1 MKLLRNS
8 LYSLLP
14 AILPTFLAI
23 VTLPMFV
30 SAIGPGRYGVL
41 SIAWIVLGYFG
52 AADFGIGRAIT
63 QRISVMRDEGAAAR
77 ANAVWSALVS
87 MAGFGLIGG
96 LLVYLSADWY
106 FSGAFNADAG
116 IKGEIRSALWILAL
130 CNPVMAVSGVLSGA
144 LVGLERFKLVSLCSV
159 LSNSALLLFPLAT
172 ALFLDTS
179 LSALILASLAAR
191 LLGGILLSAG
201 VWLAFLKGQPLAFSR
216 GEIRRL
222 ANFGAWIMVTA
233 LIGPLMVF
241 ADRLM
246 IGAVQNAAAVAAY
259 AIPFQIA
266 SRTLIFPLSVTQ
278 ALFPRFAYEA
288 AEESRARARD
298 FAIFVGQLFAPL
310 TIALICLASPLLQL
324 WLGSA
329 FDPRSVMVAQL
340 VLAGFWA
347 NAIAQ
352 VPYGFIQA
360 RGNPRFTALVHVT
373 ELPFYLLL
381 LYILGQQYGLTG
393 IAAAFAVRCG
403 VDCILLCRKAG
414 AADRGVILRLA
425 APGLLVAGSVAVGL
439 LVTEWTTLFAFACVL
454 VCAALAAMLLG
465 MPRPIWN
472 RIVQIPLI
480 SRIYKLAGRPFSK
493 WPPRSGA

>member
-1 MKLLRNS
+1 MNLLRNS

-14 AILPTFLAI
+14 AILPTFLSIA
-23 VTLPMFV
+23 TLPMFV
-30 SAIGPGRYGVL
+30 SAIGAGRYGVL
-41 SIAWIVLGYFG
+41 AIAWIVLGYFG

-63 QRISVMRDEGAAAR
+63 QRISVMREASGAAR

-87 MAGFGLIGG
+87 MAGFGVIGG
-96 LLVYLSADWY
+96 VLVYLSADWY
-106 FSGAFNADAG
+106 FSGLFQSSEG
-116 IKGEIRSALWILAL
+116 LKGEIRSSLWLVAA

-144 LVGLERFKLVSLCSV
+144 LVGAERFKLVSICSL

-172 ALFLDTS
+172 ALFVNTS

-191 LLGGILLSAG
+191 LLGGILLAGG

-216 GEIRRL
+216 AEMRRL

-278 ALFPRFAYEA
+278 ALFPRFAYDGA
-288 AEESRARARD
+288 DDSRARARD
-298 FAIFVGQLFAPL
+298 FAIFGGQLFAPL
-310 TIALICLASPLLQL
+310 IIALICLASPLLQL
-324 WLGSA
+324 WLGGA
-329 FDPRSVMVAQL
+329 FDPRSVMVAQI
-340 VLAGFWA
+340 VLAGFWF

-360 RGNPRFTALVHVT
+360 RGNPRFTAMLHVA

-381 LYILGQQYGLTG
+381 LYILGLQYGLSG
-393 IAAAFAVRCG
+393 IAAAFALRCAA
-403 VDCILLCRKAG
+403 DCILLCRKAG
-414 AADRGVILRLA
+414 AADRDVAARLA
-425 APGLLVAGSVAVGL
+425 GPGLLVMASVGVGVLITDWLSLLLAAGVLVGL
-439 LVTEWTTLFAFACVL
+439 
-454 VCAALAAMLLG
+454 ALATMMVGIPA
-465 MPRPIWN
+465 PIWK
-472 RIVQIPLI
+472 RICQTPLAI
-480 SRIYKLAGRPFSK
+480 RAHKLAGRPL
-493 WPPRSGA
+493 PE